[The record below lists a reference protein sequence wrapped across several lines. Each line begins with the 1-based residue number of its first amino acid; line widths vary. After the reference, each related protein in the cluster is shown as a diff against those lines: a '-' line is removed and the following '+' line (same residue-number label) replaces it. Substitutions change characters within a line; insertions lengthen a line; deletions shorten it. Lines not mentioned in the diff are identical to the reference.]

1 MMAKVK
7 AAGFAA
13 EIITIN
19 NQYIVQVGGS
29 LFQTKTE
36 ANALAARLDK
46 AKFPTAVIE
55 IKG

>member
-29 LFQTKTE
+29 LFQTLTE
-36 ANALAARLDK
+36 ANALAAKLDK